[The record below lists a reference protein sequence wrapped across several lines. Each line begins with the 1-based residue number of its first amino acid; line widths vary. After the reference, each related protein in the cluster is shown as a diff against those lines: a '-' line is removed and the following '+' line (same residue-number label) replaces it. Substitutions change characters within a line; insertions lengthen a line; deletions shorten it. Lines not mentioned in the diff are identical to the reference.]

1 MCCCI
6 MLWYLSP
13 NPITKIQEKK
23 EPITDQLGNHM
34 IGCMVYVA
42 VGVRIAVL
50 IMTLIVEIVGYSVW
64 QQYKYKSEYRT
75 EITSNEVVVR

>member
-1 MCCCI
+1 
-6 MLWYLSP
+6 
-13 NPITKIQEKK
+13 
-23 EPITDQLGNHM
+23 M

-50 IMTLIVEIVGYSVW
+50 IMTLVVEIVGYSVW
-64 QQYKYKSEYRT
+64 QQYKYKSEHRT